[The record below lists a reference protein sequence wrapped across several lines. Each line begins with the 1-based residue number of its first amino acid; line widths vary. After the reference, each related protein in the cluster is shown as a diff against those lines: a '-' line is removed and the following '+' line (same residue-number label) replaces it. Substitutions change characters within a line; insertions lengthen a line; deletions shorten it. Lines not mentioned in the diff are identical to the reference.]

1 MEKERGKFLIGLTLG
16 LLFGS
21 ITALLLAPQPGE
33 ETRKKLAESGE
44 KIKEAIN
51 ELSNKL
57 KKEPIE
63 IGDERKKE
71 AEEEL

>member
-51 ELSNKL
+51 ELYNKL

-71 AEEEL
+71 AEEES